1 MPAFLLKF
9 MPWRDYAYAAAA
21 LALIVFYN
29 VHVHNL
35 EVQYAAAKVA
45 AVKTAVQVASDK
57 LIASAARAQKEMA
70 ARYADNLKQ
79 VNETYAEHT
88 KATDATHAADLQRL
102 RQLANTNSDG
112 SGNGSLEGASGADP
126 SADSWRSSL
135 IGLGYVS
142 EELSSA
148 LHDARDDLGKCYAER
163 DSLTG
168 KP

>member
-1 MPAFLLKF
+1 

-35 EVQYAAAKVA
+35 EVQYAAEKVA
-45 AVKTAVQVASDK
+45 AIETAVTTASNKLKADAKVEADK
-57 LIASAARAQKEMA
+57 QAATYA
-70 ARYADNLKQ
+70 ANLKQ

-102 RQLANTNSDG
+102 RQLANTDSNG
-112 SGNGSLEGASGADP
+112 SGNGSLEGASGAGP